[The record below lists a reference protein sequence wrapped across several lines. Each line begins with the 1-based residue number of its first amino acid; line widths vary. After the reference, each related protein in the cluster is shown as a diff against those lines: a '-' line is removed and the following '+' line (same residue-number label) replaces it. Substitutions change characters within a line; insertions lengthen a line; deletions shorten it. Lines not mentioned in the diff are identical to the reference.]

1 MTRRIDWA
9 LTAVLFGIGCLHN
22 AVAFVAFDEITE
34 EALFFVGA
42 GLAMWFAVALNV
54 ARLRHGAEHA
64 DLAWLSFVANGLLAA
79 IPVTGVIAIASF
91 PLLLG
96 WSLVGTCGGLFVLSA
111 IDLFNTRRPALR

>member
-9 LTAVLFGIGCLHN
+9 LTVVLFGFGCFHN

-54 ARLRHGAEHA
+54 ARLRHGAANA

-91 PLLLG
+91 SSLLG